1 MSHHVFVCTSL
12 FRETLIAGFETR
24 SRKYLVS
31 RMAIETV
38 CDPYTNSLS
47 SDVWN
52 HGLFWKYDHDTG

>member
-31 RMAIETV
+31 RMAIETP
-38 CDPYTNSLS
+38 CDPYTNGPSFVLWTPWI
-47 SDVWN
+47 VREAWP
-52 HGLFWKYDHDTG
+52 